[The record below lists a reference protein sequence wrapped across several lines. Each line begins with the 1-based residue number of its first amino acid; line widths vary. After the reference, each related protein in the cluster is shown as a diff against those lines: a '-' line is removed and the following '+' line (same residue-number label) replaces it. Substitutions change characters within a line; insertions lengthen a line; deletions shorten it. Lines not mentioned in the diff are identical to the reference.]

1 MGPFEMATIKQ
12 FLDQMCDDCQIRD
25 WIGNITLLIYSM
37 WLTMKMIC
45 QWWLS
50 NIDLICYS

>member
-37 WLTMKMIC
+37 
-45 QWWLS
+45 
-50 NIDLICYS
+50 